1 MSSIHIAVPRYFQLP
16 NLFLL
21 RFPFLLCIN
30 NMLKTIDVIIVMVI
44 SMQNYK
50 GNEVENVFP
59 IFKVSRLVRVHITM
73 AITK

>member
-1 MSSIHIAVPRYFQLP
+1 
-16 NLFLL
+16 
-21 RFPFLLCIN
+21 
-30 NMLKTIDVIIVMVI
+30 MLKTIDVIIVMVI